1 MSPRRAK
8 QIAEAYRD
16 VPSLR
21 FSIAVA
27 VVLACLAGV
36 ATFAPHKNVSNVRG
50 TAANPDVPTAAM
62 YGEFDVLGNAVAP
75 LHSSLEI
82 TPASSQQ
89 ALPNRSLKP
98 NSAAL
103 SIQLPVINDTEQE
116 HLGPFWERQV
126 V

>member
-1 MSPRRAK
+1 MGPHRAK
-8 QIAEAYRD
+8 QIAEAYRK
-16 VPSLR
+16 VPSMR

-36 ATFAPHKNVSNVRG
+36 AIFAPQQHLSSAPEAAVSI
-50 TAANPDVPTAAM
+50 
-62 YGEFDVLGNAVAP
+62 EFDTLGNPVAP
-75 LHSSLEI
+75 SHSSLQL

-89 ALPNRSLKP
+89 TAANRSLKP

-103 SIQLPVINDTEQE
+103 SIQLPVTSDTEHE